1 MLRTL
6 GIKRTLALLSMSTA
20 ICTAAHAD
28 GYVEGPKKQFEIYGF
43 AMADA
48 IYDFNRVDPAW
59 DDTLRPSKIPT
70 VEGTFGDDG
79 QTSLS
84 VKQSKLGV
92 KGVIPVAND
101 VSPINFKFEFD
112 FFGVGGDAG
121 QTTIRLRHAYGEWSD
136 ILAGQTNSV
145 FMDID
150 VWPNVIDYW
159 GPCGMV
165 FYRNVQIRWT
175 PYRDENSHFAIAI
188 ERPGNDIDSS
198 SVRQVDPELGAN
210 IRNDEELP
218 DLTMHYYWANKE
230 AHFQAAGILRSVGFE
245 TVDGGPDN
253 EPSDDE
259 LGWGINLSGHVNAFE
274 RDKIFGQIV
283 FGEGIASYMNDGGI
297 DLAPDGV
304 IGDAHAEA
312 VPLVGIMLYYDHY
325 WDNEFSTTFGYAMTE
340 VDNTSLQ
347 AFDAF
352 KRGEY
357 ASINL
362 LWSPDPNIMM
372 GGELLWGQRTDND
385 NETGDDVRFQFSI
398 RYSFGTEIR
407 I

>member
-1 MLRTL
+1 MKRTL
-6 GIKRTLALLSMSTA
+6 GTRALALAGISTLFTTVA
-20 ICTAAHAD
+20 YANGDTPQKR
-28 GYVEGPKKQFEIYGF
+28 YFEIYGF

-70 VEGTFGDDG
+70 IEGTFGDDG
-79 QTSLS
+79 QASLS

-92 KGVIPVAND
+92 KGTIPVED
-101 VSPINFKFEFD
+101 FRSPINFKFEFD

-165 FYRNVQIRWT
+165 FYRNVQMRWT
-175 PYRDENSHFAIAI
+175 PYRDGNSHFAVAI
-188 ERPGNDIDSS
+188 ERPGNDIDSG
-198 SVRQVDPELGAN
+198 SVRQLDPDLGAN
-210 IRNDEELP
+210 IRNDEEMP
-218 DLTMHYYWANKE
+218 DFTAHYYYADDW
-230 AHFQAAGILRSVGFE
+230 AHFQVAGILRSVGFE
-245 TVDGGPDN
+245 TLGTPDN
-253 EPSDDE
+253 EPSDSE
-259 LGWGINLSGHVNAFE
+259 LGWGINLSGHINAFE
-274 RDKIFGQIV
+274 RDKAFGQIV

-297 DLAPDGV
+297 DLAPDGSLL
-304 IGDAHAEA
+304 DPHAAA

-325 WDNEFSTTFGYAMTE
+325 WDEAFSTTFGYAMTE

-347 AFDAF
+347 AADAF

-362 LWSPDPNIMM
+362 LWAPDPNIMM

-385 NETGDDVRFQFSI
+385 GTSGDDLRFQFSI